1 MTIKSKRASKPNK
14 AKSLEA
20 QLIELAPRLA
30 GLLQEPGIYGIALIN
45 HDPNQPGMKGLIVSP
60 IVNDPPPSPESQ
72 FH

>member
-1 MTIKSKRASKPNK
+1 MKNRRTPRPNK

-20 QLIELAPRLA
+20 QLIKLAPRLA
-30 GLLQEPGIYGIALIN
+30 GLLQEPSIYGVALLN
-45 HDPNQPGMKGLIVSP
+45 HDPQQPGMKGLIVSP

>member
-1 MTIKSKRASKPNK
+1 MKNRRTPRPNK

-45 HDPNQPGMKGLIVSP
+45 HDPNQPGIKGLIVSP
-60 IVNDPPPSPESQ
+60 IINDPPQSPASQ